1 MEEPGNPYE
10 IMVARKNEAGR
21 THHCPPCKAP
31 QKGTPVKLDP
41 ITMSKDIDV
50 LSARVGA
57 GNSAV
62 VVDLSLC
69 GPMLS
74 PRVPNLAPIPG
85 PRMER
90 VTPGQ
95 RPRLNYGHPQA
106 SPVPV

>member
-50 LSARVGA
+50 LSARPYRLPGSGSDSIQLNLVIH
-57 GNSAV
+57 
-62 VVDLSLC
+62 LFLT
-69 GPMLS
+69 
-74 PRVPNLAPIPG
+74 VPLPK
-85 PRMER
+85 R
-90 VTPGQ
+90 
-95 RPRLNYGHPQA
+95 
-106 SPVPV
+106 